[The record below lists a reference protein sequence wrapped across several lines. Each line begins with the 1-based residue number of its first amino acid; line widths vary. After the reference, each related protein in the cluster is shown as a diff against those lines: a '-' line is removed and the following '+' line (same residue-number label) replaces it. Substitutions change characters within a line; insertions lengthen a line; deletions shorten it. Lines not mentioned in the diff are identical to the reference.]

1 MSGTDQRF
9 VLANE
14 RTYLAYVRTAL
25 ALIVTGGAV
34 VQLGDILGGTGRTRL
49 VGSVIL
55 AGGIVIAVLGY
66 LRWRD
71 NDRRIA
77 DDLPLRAT
85 PIPMLLVTGVAS
97 LGILVLVLSLI

>member
-25 ALIVTGGAV
+25 ALMAAGAAI
-34 VQLGDILGGTGRTRL
+34 VQLGDILGGAARTRI
-49 VGSVIL
+49 VGSFIL
-55 AGGIVIAVLGY
+55 AAGIAVAVMGY

-71 NDRRIA
+71 NDKRIA
-77 DDLPLRAT
+77 QDLPLRAT
-85 PIPMLLVTGVAS
+85 PVPLVLGVAVAAC
-97 LGILVLVLSLI
+97 GILVLIMSLL